1 MNKTEISINNLGLGA
16 RVLNVFRMNNVC
28 INDILANKYTLND
41 FGRLPNMGRKSI
53 KEIKEA
59 FLDAGYSF
67 PDNNKYFRDMN
78 TPLKSLAEHEQEK
91 SNLYVDLNLDVIDK
105 CRQALISSFDNSV
118 KKESFSQQEFNN
130 AMNEHKKILD
140 MFEQNVRNI
149 L

>member
-28 INDILANKYTLND
+28 INDILANKYTLSD
-41 FGRLPNMGRKSI
+41 FGKLPNMGRKSV

-59 FLDAGYSF
+59 FLDAGYHF
-67 PDNNKYFRDMN
+67 PDNNKYFKDMN

-105 CRQALISSFDNSV
+105 CRQALISSFDNIV